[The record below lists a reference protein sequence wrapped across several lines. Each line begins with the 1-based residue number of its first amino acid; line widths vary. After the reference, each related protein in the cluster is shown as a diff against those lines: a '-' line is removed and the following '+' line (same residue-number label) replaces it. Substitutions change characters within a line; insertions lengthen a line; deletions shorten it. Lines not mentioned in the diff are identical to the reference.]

1 MLLKDV
7 TFRNLL
13 YTLIIV
19 KSKKDAEY
27 QEKLFK
33 IDFIDINNF
42 EEEFDSITIENEVN
56 AMLLFPYLD
65 YTQGLSFLLVA
76 NGLIEDNT
84 ITFYERPNFDTFQIL
99 KKDNLNDKEVFYLN
113 ELLINNDF
121 DLEFYAKYAINQTEN
136 YRNDA
141 EVEMLRAF
149 SEIDSCR
156 NEDFPDDFLAFF
168 FKEGLNPEGMW
179 VRGKEL
185 KKDHIL
191 AELLNQPSQ
200 DFGINAGDMVKV
212 VVYEDDLGEISCI
225 AELRWIYVRS

>member
-33 IDFIDINNF
+33 IDSIDINNF

-56 AMLLFPYLD
+56 VMLLFPYLD

-84 ITFYERPNFDTFQIL
+84 ITFYNVRISIHF
-99 KKDNLNDKEVFYLN
+99 
-113 ELLINNDF
+113 
-121 DLEFYAKYAINQTEN
+121 KY
-136 YRNDA
+136 
-141 EVEMLRAF
+141 
-149 SEIDSCR
+149 
-156 NEDFPDDFLAFF
+156 
-168 FKEGLNPEGMW
+168 
-179 VRGKEL
+179 
-185 KKDHIL
+185 
-191 AELLNQPSQ
+191 
-200 DFGINAGDMVKV
+200 
-212 VVYEDDLGEISCI
+212 
-225 AELRWIYVRS
+225 